1 MTVNETLAFYR
12 KLRKLSQRQL
22 GEMIGYEGKV
32 AKRMIQSY
40 EYKQRPIPAKNI
52 RKLANALD
60 IPVDKLVP

>member
-1 MTVNETLAFYR
+1 
-12 KLRKLSQRQL
+12 
-22 GEMIGYEGKV
+22 MIGYEGKV